1 MSFFNAAFGQAA
13 PGMFGKGFTS
23 PLASDFTNNYVQ
35 NIAQT
40 MVPSVG
46 EAALGSS
53 PRSGLPV
60 PGAIKPSDGGVLI
73 GDGVNDPE
81 NDKFFMDMMKEYMS
95 PEYQARQDQRAAKRE
110 RRQLN
115 EAMQADF
122 IGDLANKAGEGA
134 RLVGGVYN
142 QAAANISNT
151 LAGTRLP
158 SPAIQSGGVIANVG
172 ARKYFG

>member
-1 MSFFNAAFGQAA
+1 MSFFNAVYGQAA
-13 PGMFGKGFTS
+13 PGIFTKGFTS
-23 PLASDFTNNYVQ
+23 PLASDFTDSYVK

-40 MVPSVG
+40 MLPSVG
-46 EAALGSS
+46 EAATGSS
-53 PRSGLPV
+53 ARSGLPI
-60 PGAIKPSDGGVLI
+60 PGAVKPSDGGVLI

-95 PEYQARQDQRAAKRE
+95 PEYQERQDQRAAKRE

-134 RLVGGVYN
+134 RLVGGAY
-142 QAAANISNT
+142 QQGAANIANIMG
-151 LAGTRLP
+151 GTRLP
-158 SPAIQSGGVIANVG
+158 SPAIQSGGTIANVG
-172 ARKYFG
+172 GRKYFG